1 MKRNRLILLALALM
15 GLLTAQKVCAWT
27 GSTLT
32 DVAGKT
38 DDNGK
43 FYLYNVA
50 TGKFM
55 SQGAFWG
62 TCAIATDAGIQFT
75 SLTSLSDGKYK
86 ISAGFNGG
94 AYIGLST
101 GYATI
106 NPHFYFLDNVSID
119 VPEFTIAN
127 EGGNTYSLSSE
138 VAADVTQTNGGTEID
153 GMKKGTYYMSVDK
166 DGNCKAVTTKNDS
179 CIWMLITLTEIKN
192 NFNNTEGTT
201 AHPAYAQHLIYDA
214 GFYRENPDVGH
225 WKMSK
230 GKSLDN
236 YYFYTLDETGT
247 NIKNNTY
254 NKGIKP
260 ADAITQTTT
269 VTTDAEYTYKI
280 ECTYTYTVPIFGTLE
295 TNHTIESLPST
306 TPLAGVTE
314 VNASTTLTSNFI
326 DCGEPHYDNDKIT
339 KQVVTL
345 TSYNP
350 GSTTTVNN
358 GGYTYHIGN
367 GYNMHQPSGVNI
379 FEDGNTYNSQRYQE
393 PFGEYWTANIHGKQ
407 GSISQQI
414 TPGRKGWWKVSAKGF
429 SNDGK
434 GYLFAYAGDK
444 NQTNTDKY
452 QIQLFDVLSEVSKDT
467 IDTYV
472 KASKY
477 LKKTT
482 SQAVTVYVGST
493 TEKLTFGAYIKKG
506 EGTNTSWTCFDDVV
520 LAYLGEGELNL
531 IIDEENEVLGNI
543 NGQVNTTKNQT
554 LRLTRNLKTDKW
566 NSLVLPVK
574 LTAQQVKTAF
584 GAETKLSKLDRTEA
598 KGKRIFFEKVDLS
611 KDDNDAILAGGLYI
625 IKPQNAMPSTEDQKY
640 REITVGD
647 VTETINTR
655 VDDKGKSSYYTIN
668 QVSLVAEVAEKVET
682 EVVPSVEDSG
692 IKMVGTYVYKKSA
705 DGHSI
710 PAYSYILSDGIW
722 YYHTAGVKNVK
733 GLRGWIQTGKSELAA
748 GVKFFINGVEEGEVT
763 AIEGIENS
771 MEVSKKRNSNIYN
784 LNGQLVRSNSVSA
797 EGLDKGIYIIGG
809 KKVVVK

>member
-1 MKRNRLILLALALM
+1 MLIGLM
-15 GLLTAQKVCAWT
+15 NAQKVCAWT
-27 GSTLT
+27 GSALT

-101 GYATI
+101 GKQTI
-106 NPHFYFLDNVSID
+106 NPHFYFLDNASID

-138 VAADVTQTNGGTEID
+138 VASDVTQTIGDAEID

-225 WKMSK
+225 WKMSN

-247 NIKNNTY
+247 NIKDNNTY
-254 NKGIKP
+254 NNGIKP
-260 ADAITQTTT
+260 ADAIAQTTT

-280 ECTYTYTVPIFGTLE
+280 VCTYTTLSWGGTKSKE
-295 TNHTIESLPST
+295 HTIASLKST

-314 VNASTTLTSNFI
+314 LDTPTELESNFI
-326 DCGEPHYDNDKIT
+326 DCGENHYDYRTIT

-345 TSYNP
+345 TSYKA

-367 GYNMHQPSGVNI
+367 GYNMHQPSGANI

-393 PFGEYWTANIHGKQ
+393 PFGGYWTANIHGTE

-414 TPGRKGWWKVSAKGF
+414 TPGRIGWWKVSAKGF
-429 SNDGK
+429 SNDGT
-434 GYLFAYAGDK
+434 GYLFAYAEK
-444 NQTNTDKY
+444 TNQNNTDKY
-452 QIQLFDVLSEVSKDT
+452 QVQPFNTVDIET
-467 IDTYV
+467 AGIDTYV

-477 LKKTT
+477 LNTT
-482 SQAVTVYVGST
+482 ESQSVTVYVGAEDET
-493 TEKLTFGAYIKKG
+493 LTFGAYIQNGKAD
-506 EGTNTSWTCFDDVV
+506 SWTCFDDFT
-520 LAYLGEGELNL
+520 LAYLGKGELNL
-531 IIDEENEVLGNI
+531 IIDETNEDIANI
-543 NGQVNTTKNQT
+543 NGQMIPDKNQT
-554 LRLTRNLKTDKW
+554 LRLTRSFKTDKW

-584 GAETKLSKLDRTEA
+584 GADTKLSALDRTEL

-611 KDDNDAILAGGLYI
+611 VNDADAIEAGKLYI
-625 IKPQNAMPSTEDQKY
+625 IKPQNAMPEKQDRKTRTLNGTST
-640 REITVGD
+640 
-647 VTETINTR
+647 TIESS
-655 VDDKGKSSYYTIN
+655 DSYYTIN
-668 QVSLVAEVAEKVET
+668 QVSLTKSDLPEGVQT
-682 EVVPSVEDSG
+682 EVKESDEDHG
-692 IKMVGTYVYKKSA
+692 IKMVGTYVSKTGT
-705 DGHSI
+705 DVQPSI
-710 PAYSYILSDGIW
+710 PANSYILSNGTW

-733 GLRGWIQTGKSELAA
+733 GLRGWIQTNANPSSSGTKI
-748 GVKFFINGVEEGEVT
+748 FINGVEEGEVT

-771 MEVSKKRNSNIYN
+771 MEVSKRINSNIYN

>member
-75 SLTSLSDGKYK
+75 SLTSLSNGKYK

-101 GYATI
+101 GYQTI
-106 NPHFYFLDNVSID
+106 NPHYYFLDNASID

-138 VAADVTQTNGGTEID
+138 VASDVTQTNGGTEIE
-153 GMKKGTYYMSVDK
+153 GMTKGTYYMSVDK

-247 NIKNNTY
+247 TIKDNSYNN
-254 NKGIKP
+254 GIKP
-260 ADAITQTTT
+260 ADAIAQTTT

-280 ECTYTYTVPIFGTLE
+280 VCTYTSYSLSGIKSKE
-295 TNHTIESLPST
+295 HTIASLKST

-314 VNASTTLTSNFI
+314 VDEETTLTRNFI
-326 DCGEPHYDNDKIT
+326 DCGENHYDYDRIT

-345 TSYNP
+345 TSYKP

-367 GYNMHQPSGVNI
+367 GYNMHQPSGANI

-393 PFGEYWTANIHGKQ
+393 PFGEYWTANIHGTQ

-414 TPGRKGWWKVSAKGF
+414 TPGRKGWWKVTAKGF
-429 SNDGK
+429 SNDGH
-434 GYLFAYAGDK
+434 GNLFAYAGGT
-444 NQTNTDKY
+444 NQENTDKY
-452 QIQLFDVLSEVSKDT
+452 QVQPFNTVDT
-467 IDTYV
+467 EAEGIDTYV

-477 LKKTT
+477 LKNTT

-493 TEKLTFGAYIKKG
+493 TETLTFGAYIKEG

-543 NGQVNTTKNQT
+543 NGQVNTAKNQT
-554 LRLTRNLKTDKW
+554 LRLIRTLKTDKW

-625 IKPQNAMPSTEDQKY
+625 IKPQNAMPVDQDPKT
-640 REITVGD
+640 RMLNDETTTITTD
-647 VTETINTR
+647 VDGN
-655 VDDKGKSSYYTIN
+655 GKSSYYTIN
-668 QVSLVAEVAEKVET
+668 QVSLVAEVAQQVET
-682 EVVPSVEDSG
+682 EVVGSEEDSG
-692 IKMVGTYVYKKSA
+692 IKMVGTYLYKKA
-705 DGHSI
+705 TGTDHSI
-710 PAYSYILSDGIW
+710 PANSYILSDGVW
-722 YYHTAGVKNVK
+722 YYHTAGVHNVK
-733 GLRGWIQTGKSELAA
+733 GLRGWIQTNEATTET
-748 GVKFFINGVEEGEVT
+748 KFFINGIEEGEAT

-771 MEVSKKRNSNIYN
+771 MEVSTKRNSNIYN
-784 LNGQLVRSNSVSA
+784 LNGQLVRSNSTSV

>member
-75 SLTSLSDGKYK
+75 SLTSLSNGKYK

-101 GYATI
+101 GKQTI

-138 VAADVTQTNGGTEID
+138 VDADVTQTNGGTEIE

-179 CIWMLITLTEIKN
+179 CIWMLVTLTEIKN
-192 NFNNTEGTT
+192 NFNYTEGTT

-247 NIKNNTY
+247 KIKDNSTY

-260 ADAITQTTT
+260 ADAIAQTTT

-280 ECTYTYTVPIFGTLE
+280 ECTFTYWLPGTL
-295 TNHTIESLPST
+295 TTKHTVESLTST

-314 VNASTTLTSNFI
+314 VNKKTTLTSNFI
-326 DCGEPHYDNDKIT
+326 DCGEDHYDNDRIT
-339 KQVVTL
+339 NQVVTL
-345 TSYNP
+345 TSYKP

-367 GYNMHQPSGVNI
+367 GYNMHQPSGANI
-379 FEDGNTYNSQRYQE
+379 FEDGKTYNSQRYQE

-429 SNDGK
+429 SNDGH
-434 GYLFAYAGDK
+434 GNLFAYAGGT
-444 NQTNTDKY
+444 NQANTDKY
-452 QIQLFDVLSEVSKDT
+452 QVQPFNTVDT
-467 IDTYV
+467 EAEGIDTYV

-477 LKKTT
+477 LKNTT
-482 SQAVTVYVGST
+482 SQAVTVYIGST
-493 TEKLTFGAYIKKG
+493 TETLTFGAYIKEG

-543 NGQVNTTKNQT
+543 NGQVNTEKNQT
-554 LRLTRNLKTDKW
+554 LRLIRNLKTDKW

-640 REITVGD
+640 REITVSGE
-647 VTETINTR
+647 TKTINTR
-655 VDDKGKSSYYTIN
+655 VDGNGKSSYYTIN
-668 QVSLVAEVAEKVET
+668 QVSLVAEVAERVET
-682 EVVPSVEDSG
+682 EVVGSEEDSG
-692 IKMVGTYVYKKSA
+692 IKMVGTYLYKKA
-705 DGHSI
+705 TDGGHSI
-710 PAYSYILSDGIW
+710 PANSYILSNGVW
-722 YYHTAGVKNVK
+722 YYHTAGVHNVK
-733 GLRGWIQTGKSELAA
+733 GLRGWIQTNAA
-748 GVKFFINGVEEGEVT
+748 TTETKFFINGIEEGEAT

-784 LNGQLVRSNSVSA
+784 LNGQLVRSNSTSVD
-797 EGLDKGIYIIGG
+797 GLDKGIYIIGG

>member
-1 MKRNRLILLALALM
+1 M

-75 SLTSLSDGKYK
+75 SLTSLSNGKYK

-94 AYIGLST
+94 AYMGLST
-101 GYATI
+101 GYQTI
-106 NPHFYFLDNVSID
+106 NPHYYFLDNGSID

-138 VAADVTQTNGGTEID
+138 VASDVTQTNGGTEIE
-153 GMKKGTYYMSVDK
+153 GMTKGTYYMSVDK

-214 GFYRENPDVGH
+214 GFYRENPDVRH

-230 GKSLDN
+230 GNSLDN

-247 NIKNNTY
+247 NIKDNTY

-260 ADAITQTTT
+260 ADAIAQTTT

-280 ECTYTYTVPIFGTLE
+280 ECTYTWLLGTTKHTVERLT
-295 TNHTIESLPST
+295 ST

-314 VNASTTLTSNFI
+314 VDEETTLTRNFI
-326 DCGEPHYDNDKIT
+326 DCGENHYDYDRIT

-345 TSYNP
+345 TSYKR

-367 GYNMHQPSGVNI
+367 GYNMYQPIGANI
-379 FEDGNTYNSQRYQE
+379 FEDGNTYNSKRYQE
-393 PFGEYWTANIHGKQ
+393 PFGEYWTANIHGTQ

-434 GYLFAYAGDK
+434 GYLFAYAGNKD
-444 NQTNTDKY
+444 QTNTDKY
-452 QIQLFDVLSEVSKDT
+452 QVQLFDVLSEVSKDT

-493 TEKLTFGAYIKKG
+493 IETLTFGAYIKEG

-640 REITVGD
+640 REITVDG

-668 QVSLVAEVAEKVET
+668 QVSLTAEVAEQVKT
-682 EVVPSVEDSG
+682 AVVGSEEDSG
-692 IKMVGTYVYKKSA
+692 IKMVGTYLYKKA
-705 DGHSI
+705 TGTDHSI
-710 PAYSYILSDGIW
+710 PANSYILSDGVW
-722 YYHTAGVKNVK
+722 YYHTTGVHNVK
-733 GLRGWIQTGKSELAA
+733 GLRGWIQTGKSESTA
-748 GVKFFINGVEEGEVT
+748 GVKFVINGVEEGEVT
-763 AIEGIENS
+763 AIEGIESS
-771 MEVSKKRNSNIYN
+771 MEVSKRINSNIYN

>member
-1 MKRNRLILLALALM
+1 MLIGLM
-15 GLLTAQKVCAWT
+15 NAQKVCAWT

-101 GYATI
+101 GKQTI

-138 VAADVTQTNGGTEID
+138 VASDVTQTNGGKDID

-230 GKSLDN
+230 GNSLDN

-247 NIKNNTY
+247 KIKDNSTY

-260 ADAITQTTT
+260 ADAIPTVTETTT
-269 VTTDAEYTYKI
+269 PAK
-280 ECTYTYTVPIFGTLE
+280 YTYTVKCYRYSWSSDPRHTKTITRETPLDGITIKKGESTTIEESSDFVSCG
-295 TNHTIESLPST
+295 TNHGNT
-306 TPLAGVTE
+306 T
-314 VNASTTLTSNFI
+314 
-326 DCGEPHYDNDKIT
+326 YDHQI
-339 KQVVTL
+339 VTL
-345 TSYNP
+345 TDYTP
-350 GSTTTVNN
+350 GKTTTTVSD
-358 GGYTYHIGN
+358 GYTYHVGN
-367 GYNMHQPSGVNI
+367 GYNMHQPSGENI

-434 GYLFAYAGDK
+434 GYLFAYAGNKD
-444 NQTNTDKY
+444 QTNTDKY

-493 TEKLTFGAYIKKG
+493 TETLTFGAYIKEG

-584 GAETKLSKLDRTEA
+584 GAETKLSKLDRTSPD
-598 KGKRIFFEKVDLS
+598 GKRIFFEKVDLS

-640 REITVGD
+640 REITVDG

-682 EVVPSVEDSG
+682 EVVGSEEDSG
-692 IKMVGTYVYKKSA
+692 IKMVGTYVSKTGTE
-705 DGHSI
+705 GHPTI
-710 PAYSYILSDGIW
+710 PVNSYILSNGTW
-722 YYHTAGVKNVK
+722 YYHIAGVKNVK
-733 GLRGWIQTGKSELAA
+733 GLRGWIQTSAA
-748 GVKFFINGVEEGEVT
+748 SSGTKFFINGVEEGEAT
-763 AIEGIENS
+763 AIEGIESS
-771 MEVSKKRNSNIYN
+771 MEVSKRINSNIYN

>member
-138 VAADVTQTNGGTEID
+138 VAADVTKTSGGTAID

-247 NIKNNTY
+247 KIKDNSTY

-260 ADAITQTTT
+260 ADAIPTVTETTTPAQYVYSIVCTYNSTNNKTTTHTFNKTSETPIAEVTVENLSKELTSDFISCGTYHYYGITKQEITLTDYTPESTTTT
-269 VTTDAEYTYKI
+269 V
-280 ECTYTYTVPIFGTLE
+280 
-295 TNHTIESLPST
+295 S
-306 TPLAGVTE
+306 
-314 VNASTTLTSNFI
+314 
-326 DCGEPHYDNDKIT
+326 
-339 KQVVTL
+339 
-345 TSYNP
+345 
-350 GSTTTVNN
+350 
-358 GGYTYHIGN
+358 GGYTYHVGN
-367 GYNMHQPSGVNI
+367 GYNMHQPSGENI
-379 FEDGNTYNSQRYQE
+379 FEDGNTYDSQRYQE

-452 QIQLFDVLSEVSKDT
+452 QVQLFDMLSEVSKDT

-472 KASKY
+472 KASRY

-482 SQAVTVYVGST
+482 SQAVTVYIGST
-493 TEKLTFGAYIKKG
+493 TETLTFGAYIKEG

-554 LRLTRNLKTDKW
+554 LRLIRTLKTDKW

-625 IKPQNAMPSTEDQKY
+625 IKPQNAMPVDQDPKT
-640 REITVGD
+640 RMLNDETTTITTD
-647 VTETINTR
+647 VDGN
-655 VDDKGKSSYYTIN
+655 GKSSYYTIN
-668 QVSLVAEVAEKVET
+668 QVSLTAEVAEQVET
-682 EVVPSVEDSG
+682 AVVGSEEDSG
-692 IKMVGTYVYKKSA
+692 IKMVGTYLYKKA
-705 DGHSI
+705 TGTDHSI
-710 PAYSYILSDGIW
+710 PANSYILSDGVW
-722 YYHTAGVKNVK
+722 YYHTTGVHNVK
-733 GLRGWIQTGKSELAA
+733 GLRGWIQTSAASSET
-748 GVKFFINGVEEGEVT
+748 KFFINGIEEGEAT

-784 LNGQLVRSNSVSA
+784 LNGQLVRSNSTSVD
-797 EGLDKGIYIIGG
+797 GLDKGIYIIGG

>member
-15 GLLTAQKVCAWT
+15 GLLNAQKVCAWT

-106 NPHFYFLDNVSID
+106 NPHYYFLDNLSID

-138 VAADVTQTNGGTEID
+138 VAADVTKTIGGEDIE

-179 CIWMLITLTEIKN
+179 CIWMLITLTDIKN

-247 NIKNNTY
+247 KIKDNSTY

-260 ADAITQTTT
+260 ADAIPTVTETTT
-269 VTTDAEYTYKI
+269 PAK
-280 ECTYTYTVPIFGTLE
+280 YTYTVKCYRYRWSSDPKHTKTITRETSLDGITTEKGKSTIIEDPNNFVSCGTDHGN
-295 TNHTIESLPST
+295 TRYDHQI
-306 TPLAGVTE
+306 VTFDDY
-314 VNASTTLTSNFI
+314 TS
-326 DCGEPHYDNDKIT
+326 GKP
-339 KQVVTL
+339 
-345 TSYNP
+345 
-350 GSTTTVNN
+350 TTTVST
-358 GGYTYHIGN
+358 GYTYHIGN
-367 GYNMHQPSGVNI
+367 GYNMHQPNGANI

-393 PFGEYWTANIHGKQ
+393 PFGEYWTANIHGTQ

-434 GYLFAYAGDK
+434 GYLFAYAGNKD
-444 NQTNTDKY
+444 QTNTDKY

-493 TEKLTFGAYIKKG
+493 TETLTFGAYIKEG

-625 IKPQNAMPSTEDQKY
+625 IKPQNAMPSTEDQKS
-640 REITVGD
+640 REITVDD
-647 VTETINTR
+647 VTTTINTR
-655 VDDKGKSSYYTIN
+655 VDGNGKSSYYTIN

-682 EVVPSVEDSG
+682 GVVPSVEDSG
-692 IKMVGTYVYKKSA
+692 IKMVGTYLYKKA
-705 DGHSI
+705 TGTDHSI
-710 PAYSYILSDGIW
+710 PANSYILSNGVW
-722 YYHTAGVKNVK
+722 YYHTAGVHNVK
-733 GLRGWIQTGKSELAA
+733 GLRGWLETGKEAPA
-748 GVKFFINGVEEGEVT
+748 GVKFFINGIEEGEAT

-784 LNGQLVRSNSVSA
+784 LNGQLVRSNSTSVD
-797 EGLDKGIYIIGG
+797 GLDKGIYIIGG

>member
-1 MKRNRLILLALALM
+1 MN
-15 GLLTAQKVCAWT
+15 AQKVCAWT

-101 GYATI
+101 GKQTI
-106 NPHFYFLDNVSID
+106 NPHFYFLDNVNID

-138 VAADVTQTNGGTEID
+138 VAADVTQTNGGTAID

-192 NFNNTEGTT
+192 NFNNTQGTT

-247 NIKNNTY
+247 KIKDNSTY

-280 ECTYTYTVPIFGTLE
+280 ECTYTYWLLGTQTTKHTV
-295 TNHTIESLPST
+295 ESLTST

-314 VNASTTLTSNFI
+314 VNKKTTLRSNFI
-326 DCGEPHYDNDKIT
+326 DCGEDHYDNDRIT

-345 TSYNP
+345 TSYKH

-367 GYNMHQPSGVNI
+367 GYNMHQPIGANI
-379 FEDGNTYNSQRYQE
+379 FEDGNTYNSKRYQE

-429 SNDGK
+429 SNDGH
-434 GYLFAYAGDK
+434 GNLFAYAGGT
-444 NQTNTDKY
+444 NQANTDKY
-452 QIQLFDVLSEVSKDT
+452 QVQPFNTVDT
-467 IDTYV
+467 EAEGIDTYV

-477 LKKTT
+477 LKNTT
-482 SQAVTVYVGST
+482 SQAVTVYIGST
-493 TEKLTFGAYIKKG
+493 TETLTFGAYIKEG

-625 IKPQNAMPSTEDQKY
+625 IKPQNAMPVDQDPKT
-640 REITVGD
+640 RMLNDETTTITTD
-647 VTETINTR
+647 VDGN
-655 VDDKGKSSYYTIN
+655 GKSSYYTIN

-692 IKMVGTYVYKKSA
+692 IKMVGTYLYKKA
-705 DGHSI
+705 TGTDHSI
-710 PAYSYILSDGIW
+710 PANSYILSNGVW
-722 YYHTAGVKNVK
+722 YYHTAGVHNVK
-733 GLRGWIQTGKSELAA
+733 GLRGWLETGKKAPA
-748 GVKFFINGVEEGEVT
+748 GVKFFINGIEEGEAT

-771 MEVSKKRNSNIYN
+771 MEVSKKINSNIYN
-784 LNGQLVRSNSVSA
+784 LNGQLVRSNSTSVD
-797 EGLDKGIYIIGG
+797 GLDKGIYIIGG